1 MKKSIIVKNNCGTN
15 YKWLNNLG
23 FWYNPPSQK
32 KKKKKKGF
40 IILFNWF
47 FYFVSMILLKCS
59 GGFICLY
66 FIFLI
71 LYSSWNKKRLNIIHD
86 YCLKLM
92 KYFEWHEGVSSL
104 LNKMKTYY
112 YLQGL
117 FKINLALWIT
127 NTRKNQKSV
136 RKKYRG
142 NFQQK

>member
-23 FWYNPPSQK
+23 FLYTPPTQK
-32 KKKKKKGF
+32 KKKKKGL

>member
-32 KKKKKKGF
+32 KKKKNGL

-117 FKINLALWIT
+117 FKTNIALWIT

>member
-23 FWYNPPSQK
+23 FWYNPLSQK
-32 KKKKKKGF
+32 KKKKKKGL

-92 KYFEWHEGVSSL
+92 KYFEWHEVVSSL
-104 LNKMKTYY
+104 LNKMKTHY